1 MVTTYRIFKSKHSTS
16 WHDGEGAFRYGG
28 RWNSRGTRLLY
39 TSGSLSLAAVEMLVN
54 LNSEELLYSYSYATV
69 EFDESLILP
78 VEKFRKL
85 TANWNASPPPIDVQR
100 IGDDWAMS
108 ARSPVLKVPSAA
120 IPIESNYL
128 INIGHEQFTSFR
140 LGMPTAFTFDSRLR

>member
-1 MVTTYRIFKSKHSTS
+1 
-16 WHDGEGAFRYGG
+16 
-28 RWNSRGTRLLY
+28 
-39 TSGSLSLAAVEMLVN
+39 MLVN

>member
-1 MVTTYRIFKSKHSTS
+1 MVTAYRIFKSKHAAS

-39 TSGSLSLAAVEMLVN
+39 TSASLSLAALELLVN
-54 LNSEELLYSYSYATV
+54 LNSEELLFSYSYATI

-85 TANWNASPPPIDVQR
+85 PTRWNASPPPIEVQQ
-100 IGDDWAMS
+100 IGHDWAAS
-108 ARSPVLKVPSAA
+108 GISPVLKVPSAA
-120 IPIESNYL
+120 IPMESNYL
-128 INIGHEQFTSFR
+128 INIRHEQFASFR
-140 LGMPTAFTFDSRLR
+140 LGSLTAFTFDSRLR